1 MSYSSV
7 LGGMNV
13 ISPSQMAHTNHG
25 EVGAYAWCI
34 LNIANSTVVP
44 GSIYQ
49 GSDLRYS
56 AQSTNSI
63 TSSSG
68 NCVTHNYNVALSGTW
83 RAMGGRTQ
91 TGTYTYPALLFA
103 RIS

>member
-44 GSIYQ
+44 GNIYQ

-63 TSSSG
+63 TSNSG